1 MKREGNVERLLAHC
15 LGLTSIDE
23 LEEVPAQVYDRAID
37 LGLDA
42 CLYRVAID
50 RGVHVPAFA
59 RAYWFEHIADTI
71 SRREAIKEIWAH
83 AGERFELILLK
94 GENFAARYFGDSY
107 ARRSSDIDILVRPKD
122 VLGFGLALEEIGYA
136 TVDTESPEPWL
147 YNQWVFAHREHG
159 RVIEVHWS
167 LASPDFPSPHV
178 EELFSRSIQ
187 VSFGGARVTALGD
200 ADALVHMALHFHHH
214 VGFLKGLF
222 DVAAWLDWCQD
233 HRTLDDA
240 TRIAGAL
247 GLGGVLAWP
256 IAALPGRTPDDVCI
270 GRVAAAAGRASSAAA
285 SGSFVRGKEIAGAH
299 FLASKTREV
308 LQVEVASWRLLGA
321 LMLDRWEDRLRAVIR
336 ITLRTPSMIAAS
348 EGRGTP
354 NMADWIAWMK
364 RPWTLALRGILEV
377 QKQKK

>member
-15 LGLTSIDE
+15 LGLTSLDE
-23 LEEVPAQVYDRAID
+23 LAEVPQQAYERAID

-42 CLYRVAID
+42 CLYRVATE
-50 RGVHVPAFA
+50 RGIRLPASA

-71 SRREAIKEIWAH
+71 ARREAIKEIWAH
-83 AGERFELILLK
+83 TEGRFDLLLLK

-107 ARRSSDIDILVRPKD
+107 ARRSSDIDILVRLED
-122 VLGFGLALEEIGYA
+122 VSGFGAALEEIGYVA
-136 TVDTESPEPWL
+136 VDAASPEPWL

-178 EELFSRSIQ
+178 DDLFSRSIQ
-187 VSFGGARVTALGD
+187 VSFGDARVTALGD

-222 DVAAWLDWCQD
+222 DVAAWLDWCD
-233 HRTLDDA
+233 DLEELDDA
-240 TRIAGAL
+240 WRIARAL
-247 GLGGVLAWP
+247 GLGDVLAWP
-256 IAALPGRTPDDVCI
+256 IAALPWCSQEVVQI
-270 GRVAAAAGRASSAAA
+270 GWLAWLAGAASSRAAGGVFAG
-285 SGSFVRGKEIAGAH
+285 SGEISGAD
-299 FLASKTREV
+299 FLASKTQEV
-308 LQVEVASWRLLGA
+308 LQVEVTSWRLLGA
-321 LMLDRWEDRLRAVIR
+321 LMLDRWEDRARAVIR

-348 EGRGTP
+348 EGRDAP
-354 NMADWIAWMK
+354 EMADWFAWIQ
-364 RPWTLALRGILEV
+364 RPWTLARRGILEV